1 MAEVSTA
8 ALARSSVTPS
18 DDKPSEPAG
27 GFRPWMRLL
36 PEVVILAL
44 CIPMWLA
51 TAEWTSTVGGPG
63 PAFYPRLLI
72 LLLVLAMI
80 VRIVHEVIAIRRGI
94 ADTEDAEEALEEG
107 VEMDASLI
115 DMRRVGVVIA
125 LSVAY
130 VVGTLFLGWV
140 LATFILV
147 IAFLWLA
154 GKRNALIT
162 LPVALV
168 FSVGMAL
175 VFVKIVYISLPT
187 GRGVFDEFTLRLFE
201 LLGVY

>member
-8 ALARSSVTPS
+8 ASARSSVTSS
-18 DDKPSEPAG
+18 DGKPSEPAG

-44 CIPMWLA
+44 CIPMWIA

-72 LLLVLAMI
+72 LLLVLAMV
-80 VRIVHEVIAIRRGI
+80 VRIVHEVMAVRRGV
-94 ADTEDAEEALEEG
+94 TESDDAEEALEEG

-115 DMRRVGVVIA
+115 DMRRVAVVIA

-130 VVGTLFLGWV
+130 VIGTLFLGWV

-154 GKRNALIT
+154 GKRNPLIT
-162 LPVALV
+162 LPVALI
-168 FSVGMAL
+168 FSLGMAY

-187 GRGVFDEFTLRLFE
+187 GVGVFDEFTLRLFE